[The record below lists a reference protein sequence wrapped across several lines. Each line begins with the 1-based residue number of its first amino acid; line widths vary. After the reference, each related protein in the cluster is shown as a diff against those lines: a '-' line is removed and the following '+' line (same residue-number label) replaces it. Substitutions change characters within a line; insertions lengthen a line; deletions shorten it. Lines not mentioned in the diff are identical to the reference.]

1 MIGLIVKYM
10 DKIYKVGTPGEGVTL
25 SSCIVRKEF
34 ILEAGGMQHGF
45 VGIFRKLR
53 EGIEFE
59 VEVAEFDKA
68 SEPLSET
75 NQPIID
81 PDYPRE
87 EDPDW
92 KLKHFRKLE
101 KILKEEGLLD

>member
-45 VGIFRKLR
+45 VGSNLRWKWLNLIKLPSL
-53 EGIEFE
+53 F
-59 VEVAEFDKA
+59 
-68 SEPLSET
+68 
-75 NQPIID
+75 
-81 PDYPRE
+81 
-87 EDPDW
+87 
-92 KLKHFRKLE
+92 LKR
-101 KILKEEGLLD
+101 INR